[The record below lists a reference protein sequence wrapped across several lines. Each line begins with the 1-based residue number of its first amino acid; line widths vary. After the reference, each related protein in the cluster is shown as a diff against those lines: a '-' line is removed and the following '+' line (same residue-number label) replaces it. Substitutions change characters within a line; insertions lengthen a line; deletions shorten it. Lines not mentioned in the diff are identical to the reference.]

1 MKSATSRCTLTLSLT
16 HPISPPPCSGE
27 SLSPTLASTDMR
39 KRRLKIAHTTL
50 SGRVDGREVTLNDD
64 RGDVRGGLYRRH
76 PWFGTD
82 RARSYPARPFRAP
95 CRDSA
100 RRHTSGSCLALLGG
114 PPPSSAPAWT
124 SRRLHGES
132 SSPNFHGCLTSNGDG
147 LLAQSNYRLRFRRQQ
162 SRSGRERV
170 VFPLRRLAGSHI
182 HPYQAMTVWVG
193 HSCPTIS

>member
-114 PPPSSAPAWT
+114 PPRAALPPGH
-124 SRRLHGES
+124 LE
-132 SSPNFHGCLTSNGDG
+132 GCMVRARVRISTGA
-147 LLAQSNYRLRFRRQQ
+147 LLQMGMDYWRN
-162 SRSGRERV
+162 
-170 VFPLRRLAGSHI
+170 
-182 HPYQAMTVWVG
+182 
-193 HSCPTIS
+193 PTIGFGSGGNNHEAGASEWYFPSDDWQEAIFTHIKP

>member
-27 SLSPTLASTDMR
+27 SVSPALASPDMR
-39 KRRLKIAHTTL
+39 KSRLKIAHTTL

-132 SSPNFHGCLTSNGDG
+132 SSPNIYGCLTSNGDG
-147 LLAQSNYRLRFRRQQ
+147 VISYSNSLLRVRR
-162 SRSGRERV
+162 
-170 VFPLRRLAGSHI
+170 
-182 HPYQAMTVWVG
+182 
-193 HSCPTIS
+193 